1 MLQIVHVAMKCCRI
15 WKPFPESLDLNWNL
29 SNDLAMH
36 NNYASN
42 LNIKEVYVKDCLV
55 HSISTK
61 SKSLNSSNLFIFS
74 PSYQAGKS
82 LLDCFVLVSFLLC
95 FFLVW
100 VTVLEFYALY
110 VSGSPPNSDDCH
122 EVIKYMTFPWN
133 KGTLPAIQYFAI
145 ISI

>member
-1 MLQIVHVAMKCCRI
+1 MAIFHFTKKLISSAQQLFILKYKLLLKKNPPVLLQNCSSVAMKCCRI

-42 LNIKEVYVKDCLV
+42 LNIKEVYLKDCLV

-95 FFLVW
+95 FFSLGYYSWILCSVCFW
-100 VTVLEFYALY
+100 F
-110 VSGSPPNSDDCH
+110 SS
-122 EVIKYMTFPWN
+122 
-133 KGTLPAIQYFAI
+133 
-145 ISI
+145 